1 MNGAPGEVQEI
12 SVVALVA
19 QSREAVLKAISD
31 YTGFAVEDLWE
42 ISEIVAVIQSIPP
55 QLVEDVGLATLG
67 QFAKDRGVEKDSD
80 LAQDFY
86 AGFDKVL
93 AANIAAATNIVLQQ
107 LREQHARQVETQ
119 RKLSAGLL
127 GH

>member
-1 MNGAPGEVQEI
+1 MNSAPGEAQEI

-19 QSREAVLKAISD
+19 QSREAVMQAIAE

-42 ISEIVAVIQSIPP
+42 ISEIVAVMQSIPP
-55 QLVEDVGLATLG
+55 QLLTDVGLATLW

-80 LAQDFY
+80 LARDFY
-86 AGFDKVL
+86 AGFDKVI
-93 AANIAAATNIVLQQ
+93 AANIAAATNFVLQQ
-107 LREQHARQVETQ
+107 LREQHARQVDTQ

>member
-1 MNGAPGEVQEI
+1 MNSAPGEAQEI

-19 QSREAVLKAISD
+19 QSREAVMQAIAE

-42 ISEIVAVIQSIPP
+42 ISETVAVMQSIPP
-55 QLVEDVGLATLG
+55 QLLTDVGLATLG

-86 AGFDKVL
+86 AGFDKVI
-93 AANIAAATNIVLQQ
+93 AANIAAATNVVLQQ
-107 LREQHARQVETQ
+107 LREQHARQVDTQ